1 MHYINNFNLLTMIS
15 RSIRLKL
22 RYVINVIRLGGI
34 SIVPFFIKDRDAN
47 KKIISDHNVLIFMP
61 EMGINLYSKV
71 IEKIARTLILGG
83 NNVTLVRCND
93 VLSSCALKLG
103 SNINPRDLAQICKNC
118 ILNSKII
125 SALAECKTVD
135 LIFTS
140 AIGPDLSKL
149 NYQELNNYS
158 YKSVP
163 IGKLVYYDLSI
174 HYKKDPLREFFNSAE
189 KVFFNQQLI
198 DAINLVD
205 FLDRLQEEKIYTSV
219 ISFDEYCLAN
229 VVRAWAKNR
238 GLKAFQAGLAYH
250 FNADLGFISLS
261 SNKTSLI
268 DKRIAIDDWEN
279 RRQLALPASLVDE
292 IYEDLIFRMSTSGGH
307 IFSKNYS
314 GDADSIKKLF
324 NINDCNK
331 VIAVFPSSNDEITA
345 LEEMSKALNAS
356 IEKRDAF
363 ENQMDWLSCIIE
375 FARHNDHLRV
385 IIKIHPRLLDTH
397 RDVRVA
403 DELAMYEEMA
413 ATLPSN
419 VFFVWPKDSVS
430 AYDIL
435 MFADLGLTSWGTM
448 GLEIAK
454 LGIPVVT
461 ALSKSV
467 SVTPGISL
475 FKKAID
481 REEFLNFLRA
491 PKYLVK
497 KIDLIEASR
506 WHYSTYLSNSVFCSE
521 FISSDRKL
529 HNLPSINFNDILD
542 GTQACE
548 KNYRFI
554 KNFNESNK
562 SAVYDEYQ
570 ALDTSINK
578 LISFLEG
585 DSKLIRSSKL
595 SENLR
600 IILNGN

>member
-1 MHYINNFNLLTMIS
+1 MLTMIS
-15 RSIRLKL
+15 HLIRLRL
-22 RYVINVIRLGGI
+22 RYTINFTRLVGI
-34 SIVPFFIKDRDAN
+34 SLGQFFIKDRGVN
-47 KKIISDHNVLIFMP
+47 KNKISDHNVLIFMP

-71 IEKIARTLILGG
+71 IEKIARTLTSSGRT
-83 NNVTLVRCND
+83 VTLVRCND
-93 VLSSCALKLG
+93 ALSNCTLKLG
-103 SNINPRDLAQICKNC
+103 SNINPSDLSQICKNC
-118 ILNSKII
+118 VLNSKIV
-125 SALAECKTVD
+125 SALAKCKTVD
-135 LIFTS
+135 LILMP
-140 AIGPDLSKL
+140 AIGSDLSKL
-149 NYQELNNYS
+149 NYQELINFS

-163 IGKLVYYDLSI
+163 IGRLVYYDLSI
-174 HYKKDPLREFFNSAE
+174 HYKKDPLRELFYSVEKDFFN
-189 KVFFNQQLI
+189 KQLLT
-198 DAINLVD
+198 AINFID
-205 FLDRLQEEKIYTSV
+205 FLDNLQTKNNYSAV

-229 VVRAWAKNR
+229 IVRAWARNL

-250 FNADLGFISLS
+250 FNADLRFISLS

-268 DKRIAIDDWEN
+268 DKRIAIDEWKN
-279 RRQLALPASLVDE
+279 RRQLALPAPLVNE

-314 GDADSIKKLF
+314 GDVDSIKKLF
-324 NINDCNK
+324 KIKDCNR

-356 IEKRDAF
+356 IEDKDAF
-363 ENQMDWLSCIIE
+363 ESQMDWLSCIIE
-375 FARHNDHLRV
+375 FARQSDDVRV

-413 ATLPSN
+413 TTLPDN

-461 ALSKSV
+461 ALSKCVSV
-467 SVTPGISL
+467 SPGINL

-481 REEFLNFLRA
+481 KEDFLNYLRA

-497 KIDLIEASR
+497 KIDLIEACR
-506 WHYSTYLSNSVFCSE
+506 WHYSTYLSNNVFCSD

-529 HNLPSINFNDILD
+529 HNLPSIDFNDILD
-542 GTQACE
+542 GAQAWD

-554 KNFNESNK
+554 ENFNESNN
-562 SAVYDEYQ
+562 SVVFDECQ
-570 ALDTSINK
+570 AIDASINK
-578 LISFLEG
+578 LIRFLEG
-585 DSKLIRSSKL
+585 DSNLIKSSKL
-595 SENLR
+595 SENLKL
-600 IILNGN
+600 ILNDD

>member
-1 MHYINNFNLLTMIS
+1 MLTKIS
-15 RSIRLKL
+15 HSVRLKL
-22 RYVINVIRLGGI
+22 RYFINVIRLGGI
-34 SIVPFFIKDRDAN
+34 SLIQLLIKDTNPN
-47 KKIISDHNVLIFMP
+47 KKIQSGHNVLVFMP
-61 EMGINLYSKV
+61 EMGINLYAKV

-83 NNVTLVRCND
+83 KNVTLVRCNHI
-93 VLSSCALKLG
+93 LSGCTLKLG
-103 SNINPRDLAQICKNC
+103 SNINSRNFSQICKNC
-118 ILNSKII
+118 ILNSKIV
-125 SALAECKTVD
+125 SALAKCKTVD
-135 LIFTS
+135 LIFNS
-140 AIGPDLSKL
+140 AVAPDLSTL
-149 NYQELNNYS
+149 NYQELINFS

-163 IGKLVYYDLSI
+163 IGRLVYYDLSI
-174 HYKKDPLREFFNSAE
+174 HYKKDPLRNFFNVAE
-189 KVFFNQQLI
+189 KFFFNQQLV

-205 FLDRLQEEKIYTSV
+205 FLERLQEEKIYTSV

-229 VVRAWAKNR
+229 VVRAWARNR

-261 SNKTSLI
+261 SSKTSLI
-268 DKRIAIDDWEN
+268 DRRIAIDDWEN
-279 RRQLALPASLVDE
+279 RKELALPASLVDE

-324 NINDCNK
+324 KINDCNK

-345 LEEMSKALNAS
+345 LEEMSMALNAS
-356 IEKRDAF
+356 IETGDVF
-363 ENQMDWLSCIIE
+363 ESQMDWLSCIIE
-375 FARHNDHLRV
+375 FARKNDDVRV

-413 ATLPSN
+413 ANLPGN

-467 SVTPGISL
+467 SVTPGINL
-475 FKKAID
+475 FKKAVD
-481 REEFLNFLRA
+481 REDFLNYLRA
-491 PKYLVK
+491 PKCLVK
-497 KIDLIEASR
+497 KVDLIEVCR

-529 HNLPSINFNDILD
+529 HNLPSINFSDILD
-542 GTQACE
+542 GTQACD

-554 KNFNESNK
+554 KNFNEFNK

-570 ALDTSINK
+570 ALGASINK
-578 LISFLEG
+578 LIHFFEG
-585 DSKLIRSSKL
+585 KSKLIRSSKL

-600 IILNGN
+600 IILNMN